1 MRRYDNLASLRCLWA
16 RSAINRSAFPFSVT
30 YNDYD
35 DDHDHVEDD
44 CGDDEDD
51 NVKKKMMM
59 INDNVGWQ

>member
-1 MRRYDNLASLRCLWA
+1 MRCLWA

-44 CGDDEDD
+44 YGDDEDD
-51 NVKKKMMM
+51 NVKK
-59 INDNVGWQ
+59 DDDD